1 MYGLEYMRLV
11 DRVDEK
17 RKAMESRIEERIQ
30 VVTQRSNSSFTTN
43 ISTNIITNNPST
55 VPLLLECIRQL
66 LVSSIAS
73 FQHIEQVA
81 NLKQRYQECV
91 TQIN

>member
-1 MYGLEYMRLV
+1 MRLV
-11 DRVDEK
+11 DKVDEK

-30 VVTQRSNSSFTTN
+30 VVTQRSNNSLTTKKPSLN
-43 ISTNIITNNPST
+43 NSTNNPST
-55 VPLLLECIRQL
+55 ISPVLNSIRQL

-91 TQIN
+91 TQIS